1 LIFFLLIFLH
11 LLLILLTVAFFTL
24 FERKIIGR
32 FHIRLGPVKLRFL
45 GLLQP
50 LIDALKL
57 FGKERFSPFL
67 RGFFIFHKIPIL
79 SLQVSLMIFI
89 ILPWSYI
96 KLVSNFSLL
105 VFILLRTFIILAILF
120 NRWSS
125 NSKYALI
132 GGLRGISQ
140 AISYE
145 AIFSTLLILIFFLSI
160 RISYYGIF
168 SIRNIFYL
176 LIFPLW
182 GICSLGE
189 TQRAPFD
196 FSEAESELVSG
207 FNTEFRSA
215 SFAFL
220 FLREYIILL
229 FNCLVIRLLFFSG
242 LFTFYF
248 SNLNI
253 LLFAIF
259 LMFLSIWIRIT
270 FCRYRYDI
278 LINLAWKTLL
288 PITLIIFILSINL

>member
-145 AIFSTLLILIFFLSI
+145 AIFSTLLILIFFFK
-160 RISYYGIF
+160 Y
-168 SIRNIFYL
+168 
-176 LIFPLW
+176 
-182 GICSLGE
+182 
-189 TQRAPFD
+189 Q
-196 FSEAESELVSG
+196 
-207 FNTEFRSA
+207 
-215 SFAFL
+215 
-220 FLREYIILL
+220 
-229 FNCLVIRLLFFSG
+229 
-242 LFTFYF
+242 
-248 SNLNI
+248 NI
-253 LLFAIF
+253 LLWNF
-259 LMFLSIWIRIT
+259 LYKKYILFINFSIMR
-270 FCRYRYDI
+270 
-278 LINLAWKTLL
+278 NL
-288 PITLIIFILSINL
+288 